1 MGTSTIGTTI
11 QELVGDGIHE
21 ETTTT
26 GSKSHMAI
34 MATEMDGIIEET
46 IIIGIRVRMV
56 TDKDGIHGGIST
68 TGDSGRYIS
77 G

>member
-21 ETTTT
+21 ETTTGIKT
-26 GSKSHMAI
+26 R
-34 MATEMDGIIEET
+34 MATDMDGIVEET
-46 IIIGIRVRMV
+46 IIIGTIVRMV
-56 TDKDGIHGGIST
+56 TDKDGIRGGIST
-68 TGDSGRYIS
+68 TGDSGRHIF